1 MRSRFTIATLSGKT
15 NRPPPGC
22 CATAEI
28 AASMSVALRTDAVT
42 TSMPS
47 DGPMDCRRRA
57 KEADPVLAGAEF
69 DRIGNKHKH
78 HWHRTRELTHRR
90 KSWTAHRQ
98 NHIGRR
104 LTATAALLRL
114 IVQPMLY
121 GLMR

>member
-78 HWHRTRELTHRR
+78 LSVPKTP
-90 KSWTAHRQ
+90 S
-98 NHIGRR
+98 IGF
-104 LTATAALLRL
+104 AIA
-114 IVQPMLY
+114 
-121 GLMR
+121 GESEHDC